1 MPAKEGLMKKSKF
14 EDAFSKFSYGV
25 YVLTASTNE
34 KINGCTIA
42 WVSRV
47 SFEPPIVAVS
57 IAPERLTHEYVKQA
71 RTFALSV
78 IPDSDRGVELGR
90 HFGLVSG
97 RKVDKFASIEYF
109 TGETGAP
116 ILKEA
121 IGYVESKVIFSTE
134 AGDHTI
140 FVGEILSGKVLKE
153 SERPLTFIPSQY
165 FGL

>member
-1 MPAKEGLMKKSKF
+1 MKTSEF
-14 EDAFSKFSYGV
+14 ENALSKFSYGV
-25 YVLTASTNE
+25 YVLTASMNE

-57 IAPERLTHEYVKQA
+57 IAPERLTHGYVKQA
-71 RTFALSV
+71 KTFALSV

-97 RKVDKFASIEYF
+97 RKVDKFANIGYF

-121 IGYVESKVIFSTE
+121 IGYVECKVIFSTE

-140 FVGEILSGKVLKE
+140 FVGEILSGKVLDE
-153 SERPLTFIPSQY
+153 SEKPLTFIPSQY